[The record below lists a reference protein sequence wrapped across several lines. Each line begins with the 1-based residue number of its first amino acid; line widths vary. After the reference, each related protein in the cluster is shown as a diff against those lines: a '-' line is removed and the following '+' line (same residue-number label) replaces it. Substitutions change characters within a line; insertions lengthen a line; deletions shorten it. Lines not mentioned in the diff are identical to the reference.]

1 MNILLITKNF
11 YGNINIGPVVSIKN
25 YLKDSLKK
33 NNVIIIDHNS
43 LKKKNIKKKKLEII
57 FIKNI
62 FDLLKKFIMINNI
75 VKKVDYIEFHS
86 FFDCYVLLPIIFL
99 SFIKKKK
106 IKIYL
111 RGMVNDNVFVKKK
124 FIKNTYLFFLKIFLK
139 NCLIVCT
146 SKYELNISSKYFNK
160 NNLVIENNKVSNK
173 YIDIKFKKLIKKKGN
188 LKILFYSNLSWKK
201 NFTFVYEVLMDLDFR
216 VELNIYGQLIIK
228 EKFFNQMLTELKT
241 KHLVNYYGYNQY
253 ENKKKI
259 FYNNHL
265 LFLPTLD
272 ENFGHVIVENF
283 LHYRP
288 CLISN
293 NTPWNDNKNYNAGF
307 SIKLKKKTEYKKKL
321 KYFYSMNQSTFNKMC
336 IDSKKYILKKLE
348 SGNY

>member
-11 YGNINIGPVVSIKN
+11 YGNTNIGPVVSIKN

-43 LKKKNIKKKKLEII
+43 LKKENIKKKKLEII
-57 FIKNI
+57 FIKDI

-160 NNLVIENNKVSNK
+160 NNLVIENNKVINK

-288 CLISN
+288 CLLSN
-293 NTPWNDNKNYNAGF
+293 NTPWNDNEYNNAGYSISLDKKYRFKKVLKDFFLMKQDNFDKVCF
-307 SIKLKKKTEYKKKL
+307 S
-321 KYFYSMNQSTFNKMC
+321 
-336 IDSKKYILKKLE
+336 SKKYILNKLKC
-348 SGNY
+348 SDY